1 LGCEQVQLPRHP
13 EEARKIAR
21 KKMDITPESRPLQ
34 VGAEYEGEIEKL
46 VYGGEG
52 LLRVGSWTV
61 LVPLTAA
68 GDRVRVRIL
77 SIDRRLARATLVTVL
92 DPSPTRRTPPCRYF
106 GRCGGCQLQ
115 HLTDEAQRE
124 AKVGFIRE
132 SLRRLGGID
141 WSGPLP
147 ILFGDPWGYRSR
159 AELRIVRTA
168 GGEPR
173 IGFLEAASDRL
184 CEVEEDCPVLPREA
198 NRTLQEWRNAPSR
211 LPSEATRLYVV
222 TGEGPNGPEA
232 QVVPATG
239 EGARAAEVDA
249 RGTVEQ
255 TVGAYRYRYGIRSF
269 FQGNRFLV
277 EPLVETA
284 LGDVRGE
291 TAIDLYAGVG
301 LFTLPLA
308 SRFRR
313 VCAVEGSRL
322 SVAHGEANVRRHGL
336 QNVTYHPLSV
346 EHWLGQRSRGWER
359 PDLLLLDPPRAGAGR
374 VVIERIVAL
383 APAQIAYVSCDPATL
398 ARDLKQ
404 LAATGYHPTAVTAV
418 DLFPQT
424 YHVETVV
431 QLRRSF

>member
-1 LGCEQVQLPRHP
+1 
-13 EEARKIAR
+13 
-21 KKMDITPESRPLQ
+21 MDTTLESSPLQ
-34 VGAEYEGEIEKL
+34 VGVEYEGEIEKL

-52 LLRVGSWTV
+52 LLRVGNSTV

-68 GDRVRVRIL
+68 GDRVRVRIH
-77 SIDRRLARATLVTVL
+77 SVDRRLARATLVTVL
-92 DPSPTRRTPPCRYF
+92 DPSPVRRTPPCRYF

-124 AKVGFIRE
+124 AKVGFVRE

-141 WSGPLP
+141 WTGPLP
-147 ILFGDPWGYRSR
+147 ILFGEPWGYRSR
-159 AELRIVRTA
+159 AELRIGRSA
-168 GGEPR
+168 GGETQ

-184 CEVEEDCPVLPREA
+184 CELEVDCPVLPPEA
-198 NRTLQEWRNAPSR
+198 NRWLQELRESPSR

-222 TGEGPNGPEA
+222 TGEGPNGPQV

-239 EGARAAEVDA
+239 EGGRTAEVDA

-255 TVGAYRYRYGIRSF
+255 AVGAYRYRFGIRSF

-277 EPLVETA
+277 GPLVETV
-284 LGDVRGE
+284 LGETSGE

-322 SVAHGEANVRRHGL
+322 SAAHGEANVRRHGL
-336 QNVTYHPLSV
+336 QNVTYQPLSV
-346 EHWLGQRSRGWER
+346 EHWLGQRTRGWER
-359 PDLLLLDPPRAGAGR
+359 PDLLVLDPPRAGAGR

-383 APAQIAYVSCDPATL
+383 APTQIVYVSCDPATL

-404 LAATGYHPTAVTAV
+404 LAAAGYHPIAATAV

-431 QLRRSF
+431 QLHRSC

>member
-1 LGCEQVQLPRHP
+1 
-13 EEARKIAR
+13 
-21 KKMDITPESRPLQ
+21 MDITPESCPLQ

-52 LLRVGSWTV
+52 LLRVGNWTV

-77 SIDRRLARATLVTVL
+77 SVDRRLARATLVTVL

-124 AKVGFIRE
+124 AKVGFVRE

-147 ILFGDPWGYRSR
+147 ILFGEPWGYRSR

-198 NRTLQEWRNAPSR
+198 NRALQEWRNAPSR
-211 LPSEATRLYVV
+211 LPSEATRLYVI

-255 TVGAYRYRYGIRSF
+255 SVGAYRYRYGIRSF

-284 LGDVRGE
+284 LGEVRGE

-383 APAQIAYVSCDPATL
+383 APVQIVYVSCDPATL

-404 LAATGYHPTAVTAV
+404 LAAAGYHPTAVTAV

>member
-1 LGCEQVQLPRHP
+1 ME
-13 EEARKIAR
+13 
-21 KKMDITPESRPLQ
+21 DTTPEREPLP

-52 LLRVGSWTV
+52 LLRVGGWTV
-61 LVPLTAA
+61 LVPLTAV

-77 SIDRRLARATLVTVL
+77 SVDRRLARASLVTVIS
-92 DPSPTRRTPPCRYF
+92 PSPTRRTPPCRYF

-124 AKVGFIRE
+124 AKVGFVRE

-147 ILFGDPWGYRSR
+147 ILSGEPWGYRSR
-159 AELRIVRTA
+159 AELRVVRSV
-168 GGEPR
+168 GEPPR
-173 IGFLEAASDRL
+173 FGFLEAGSDRL
-184 CEVEEDCPVLPREA
+184 CELEADCPVLPPEA
-198 NRTLQEWRNAPSR
+198 NRALQEWREASSQ

-222 TGEGPNGPEA
+222 TGEGPNGAEV

-239 EGARAAEVDA
+239 EGARTAEVDA
-249 RGTVEQ
+249 RGTVVQ
-255 TVGAYRYRYGIRSF
+255 QVGTYLYQFGIRSF

-277 EPLVETA
+277 SQLVETA
-284 LGDVRGE
+284 LGAARGE

-336 QNVTYHPLSV
+336 QNVTYQPFSV
-346 EHWLGQRSRGWER
+346 EHWLGQRTRGWER

-383 APAQIAYVSCDPATL
+383 APAQIVYVSCDPATL

-404 LAATGYHPTAVTAV
+404 LAAAGYHPTAVTAV

-431 QLRRSF
+431 HLRRAA

>member
-1 LGCEQVQLPRHP
+1 ME
-13 EEARKIAR
+13 
-21 KKMDITPESRPLQ
+21 ITPESSPLQ
-34 VGAEYEGEIEKL
+34 VGVEYEGEIEKL

-52 LLRVGSWTV
+52 LLRVGNWTV

-77 SIDRRLARATLVTVL
+77 SVDRRLARAALVAVL
-92 DPSPTRRTPPCRYF
+92 DPSPARRTPPCRYF

-124 AKVGFIRE
+124 AKVGFVRE

-141 WSGPLP
+141 WTGPLP
-147 ILFGDPWGYRSR
+147 ILFAEPWGYRSR
-159 AELRIVRTA
+159 AELRIGRAA
-168 GGEPR
+168 GGETQ

-184 CEVEEDCPVLPREA
+184 CELEEDCPVLPPEA
-198 NRTLQEWRNAPSR
+198 NRALQELREAPGQ

-222 TGEGPNGPEA
+222 TGEGPNGPQV

-239 EGARAAEVDA
+239 EGARLAEVDA

-255 TVGAYRYRYGIRSF
+255 QVGAYRYRFGIRSF

-277 EPLVETA
+277 GQLVETA
-284 LGDVRGE
+284 LGNVSGE
-291 TAIDLYAGVG
+291 KAIDLYAGVG

-322 SVAHGEANVRRHGL
+322 SATHGEANVRRHGL
-336 QNVTYHPLSV
+336 QNVTYQPLSV
-346 EHWLGQRSRGWER
+346 EHWLGQRTRGWER

-374 VVIERIVAL
+374 VVIERILAL
-383 APAQIAYVSCDPATL
+383 APAQVVYVSCDPATL

-404 LAATGYHPTAVTAV
+404 LAAAKYHPTAVTAV

-431 QLRRSF
+431 HLRRSS